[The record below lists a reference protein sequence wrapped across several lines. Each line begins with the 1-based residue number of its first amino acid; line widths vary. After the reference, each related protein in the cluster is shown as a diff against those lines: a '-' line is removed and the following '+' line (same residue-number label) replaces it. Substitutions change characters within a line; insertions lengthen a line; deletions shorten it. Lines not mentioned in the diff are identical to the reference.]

1 MNAGGDVRRQPRPL
15 PTRWALAKDGGMLFN
30 PETRA
35 LLRKFRRNRLAM
47 IGLVLVAFVVLF
59 SLLLPPLLPF
69 DPNQMNVRNAL
80 QSPNATHWL
89 GTDHFGRD
97 LLTRIA
103 HGGIISLQVG
113 FLVTLL
119 SLIVGVCLGALSG
132 FVGGAVDVV
141 TMRTMDALMAF
152 PGLLLA
158 IALVAAFGGTMQAIV
173 IALTIVGVPRF
184 ARVVR
189 ASVIQRKEA
198 DYVLAATALGKRPA
212 RILLQ
217 DVLPNCSGPI
227 LVQTTLK
234 FPGAI
239 LGEAGLSFLGLGL
252 PPPAPSWGRILQESR
267 SFMEVAPAAAIF
279 SGLAIFITVLG
290 FNLLGDGLR
299 DVFDPRAQG
308 SGRG

>member
-1 MNAGGDVRRQPRPL
+1 MFL
-15 PTRWALAKDGGMLFN
+15 N
-30 PETRA
+30 PEARA
-35 LLRKFRRNRLAM
+35 LLRKLRRNRLAM
-47 IGLVLVAFVVLF
+47 VGVALVGFVVLF

-80 QSPNATHWL
+80 QSPDAIHWL

-97 LLTRIA
+97 LLTRLA
-103 HGGIISLQVG
+103 HGGGISLQVG
-113 FLVTLL
+113 FYVTLL
-119 SLIVGVCLGALSG
+119 SLVVGVGFGALSG
-132 FVGGAVDVV
+132 FVGGAIDVV
-141 TMRTMDALMAF
+141 MMRAMDALMAF

-158 IALVAAFGGTMQAIV
+158 IALVAAFGGTVEAIV

-198 DYVLAATALGKRPA
+198 DYVLAATALGKRPM
-212 RILLQ
+212 RILMQ
-217 DVLPNCSGPI
+217 DVLPNCAGPI
-227 LVQTTLK
+227 LIQTTLK

-252 PPPAPSWGRILQESR
+252 PPPAPSWGRMLQESR
-267 SFMEVAPAAAIF
+267 SFMEVAPAAAIL
-279 SGLAIFITVLG
+279 SGLAIFVTVLG

-299 DVFDPRAQG
+299 DVFDPRVQS
-308 SGRG
+308 SGQS